1 MTEADAGEEM
11 TRLLAAERMPMVHL
25 ATLLVGSVAVAEEVV
40 QDAFLSLSERWNE
53 IDRPDEY
60 LRTAVAD
67 RSVSELRR
75 RSVEGR
81 SRSPAGQESA
91 HRIPEQ
97 LVELYG
103 ALARLSDRHRAV
115 VVLRYLAGLPDA
127 RIAET
132 LGVRPAAVR
141 SLTHRALAALSQ
153 SVATGGLEERLRQQ
167 LPALAAA
174 IVESHA
180 ADAGQETASIWP
192 RQPRK
197 RRRSI
202 QLAVLAVLLAAAALI
217 AGSVLVDQPAERA
230 TTSSPPSTL
239 PADTVPATT
248 TLPGT
253 ESEAATEPPA
263 SETPVSQPPTTEPP
277 TAESPTTTTS
287 PEPEPEPEPPAT
299 TSPEPEP
306 PTSAVTPEPIDD
318 DPCTSS
324 ATVDRALGGLV
335 ADCYA
340 LWIFSL
346 FQNADEQFNSDPD
359 TAWVAGNPLQNWLG
373 VTVSGGRVTG
383 LHLDGLDL
391 YVLESS
397 LEYLDSLERLV
408 LSNNELSGPIP
419 AEIGDLTNLRHLDLS
434 NNQLSGPIPPE
445 LGNLTN
451 LRYLDLSNNQLTGE
465 LPPELTNLTNL
476 QHLDLSRN
484 EVSFDL
490 PAQLLD
496 RFDTP

>member
-11 TRLLAAERMPMVHL
+11 NRLLAAERMPMVHL
-25 ATLLVGSVAVAEEVV
+25 ATLLVGSVTVAEEVV
-40 QDAFLSLSERWNE
+40 QDAFLSASERWNE
-53 IDRPDEY
+53 IDRPGEY
-60 LRTAVAD
+60 LRASVAD

-97 LVELYG
+97 LVELHG

-132 LGVRPAAVR
+132 LGVRPATVR

-167 LPALAAA
+167 LPALAAE
-174 IVESHA
+174 IVESYA

-197 RRRSI
+197 RRRPI

-217 AGSVLVDQPAERA
+217 VGSVLVDQPAERA

-239 PADTVPATT
+239 PAATVPATT
-248 TLPGT
+248 TLPDP
-253 ESEAATEPPA
+253 ESEAAVEPPS
-263 SETPVSQPPTTEPP
+263 SETPASQPPTTEPP
-277 TAESPTTTTS
+277 TAEPPTTTS
-287 PEPEPEPEPPAT
+287 PEPEPEPEL
-299 TSPEPEP
+299 

-397 LEYLDSLERLV
+397 LEYLDSLKRLV